1 MYFRYLCCLTIGPTF
16 FSAAIYFCLGHVLRF
31 YGNVSRFKPRT
42 YQICFIISDVV
53 AVLMQA
59 TGGALSS
66 IATDFSTLHLGIHI
80 MIAGLAWQVASI
92 IVFILVSID
101 LARRVR
107 RIPKAANERRLSAL
121 HNPSRLTG
129 LYIGKSASF
138 YHGRQLIIVILTDLI
153 LC

>member
-1 MYFRYLCCLTIGPTF
+1 
-16 FSAAIYFCLGHVLRF
+16 
-31 YGNVSRFKPRT
+31 
-42 YQICFIISDVV
+42 
-53 AVLMQA
+53 MQA

-101 LARRVR
+101 LVRRVR

-121 HNPSRLTG
+121 RNPSRLTG